1 MARGSWK
8 DRKEAPDRK
17 RRFSQQGEEARVTGS
32 NMGYAKPDEAVARA
46 IRTWRNMTNQR
57 KENYKKLTPEQKT
70 QVAKGVTGY
79 RRFEAHVPSYEPP
92 QASGDYRKVVKDAR
106 SAFYK
111 GSPEYS
117 PNASDN
123 EKARSASALRFL
135 RWIDVQSA
143 IIISSE
149 EGQPIADR
157 NALQWSTGGSSPD
170 YPFLPPRTKS
180 GRGGFFRHKQNQ
192 QVQNIL
198 KKAQEDNA
206 KRAESEA
213 ALLQDIRRQNTQCT
227 LLDSIDKL
235 VAING
240 LYTTRN
246 DKDKKTQQSINPSNV
261 MSYMGSPA
269 KLLHKLINP
278 YDSCAFVHARPSELS
293 ALVPKINFYISDQEG
308 FDVPVIFSDHVDG
321 EKLLDLAN
329 VRAGGSLK
337 DVLTA
342 TDQLGLNV
350 GIKEF
355 DWVFE
360 NKHEGDKTVKA
371 SLKLYFGSLSELVNQ
386 YYLRFLFTTGQP
398 TAYVDSS
405 HKQASKGQPLSKTE
419 RKRKL
424 QTTLKGWENHLTKG
438 GPKSGTTTKVQN
450 YTDETHKNNFSQLKA
465 IVGWSAPEG
474 ERLSAEGQP
483 LYSKDFLASLPY
495 MQKTLLLNMT
505 SYDLDFKEEGQ
516 VELTIEYVA
525 SIDSFYSKSTSDVL
539 RGSALVQK
547 PIDERNI
554 YLPQGTATWRDW
566 WSGKKSRES
575 KLYEKGYLKRQLDL
589 GKSAKLK
596 MTKTSGDGDEEPA
609 FTANA
614 KGALFEIEYL
624 RLRIEYLK
632 EFQPNNKD
640 LINGLELNVKEAEV
654 VYQEIKTSLRG
665 QRYTSFLEAIIAKGN
680 LFVVGIRGPLDGD
693 PSNPKSK
700 GVIKRD
706 FNLSAADTGALKE
719 TIRLIAAGE
728 SDQLIETRALDPYER
743 RRHAGFEL
751 RPGTIPV
758 FYMRLGDIVDAAIR
772 NMGINRQDTS
782 VVLGSFLPNLAGMP
796 SPIKGTTLS
805 DKYYSLADLPV
816 SFDYFG
822 HWFMEHVV
830 SRERETY
837 PFRHFMNDLM
847 NGLVAEVI
855 NFICPES
862 ATRIFMD
869 FTSVSTQT
877 DFHDKAT
884 FQFSPLI
891 TGNDFDNIIKAP
903 PQVSRPVNNNFVV
916 YAKQL
921 DPARRVGDRKMD
933 EEEGIYHLILGADTG
948 ILKGVTFSEKSMPQ
962 YRAMKIEASNKSQTE
977 TAGALVLPQDASCR
991 LFGNSLFQNG
1001 QLVYINAELG
1011 LGKQAA
1017 NALRLGGYY
1026 RIYRVENSISMSGYE
1041 TSIELKYDDPRRI
1054 HTKQ

>member
-1 MARGSWK
+1 MAKGSWK
-8 DRKEAPDRK
+8 DPKEAPARK
-17 RRFSQQGEEARVTGS
+17 RRFQQQGEQARVTGA
-32 NMGYAKPDEAVARA
+32 NIGYAKPDESVARA
-46 IRTWRNMTNQR
+46 TRTWRNMTNQR
-57 KENYKKLTPEQKT
+57 KENYKKLTPEQKK
-70 QVAKGVTGY
+70 QVAKRVTGY
-79 RRFEAHVPSYEPP
+79 RRFEAHVPAYQPP
-92 QASGDYRKVVKDAR
+92 SANGDYKKVVLDAR

-111 GSPEYS
+111 GSPEYN
-117 PNASDN
+117 PNATGIAKERS
-123 EKARSASALRFL
+123 RSAERFL
-135 RWIDVQSA
+135 RWVDVQSA
-143 IIISSE
+143 IIVSSE
-149 EGQPIADR
+149 EGVPIADR
-157 NALQWSTGGSSPD
+157 TALQWSTGGSSPD
-170 YPFLPPRTKS
+170 YPFLPPTTRT
-180 GRGGFFRHKQNQ
+180 GRGGFFRHKQNL
-192 QVQNIL
+192 QVQSIL
-198 KKAQEDNA
+198 KKGQDEAR
-206 KRAESEA
+206 KRAEDEA

-227 LLDSIDKL
+227 LLDSIDRL

-246 DKDKKTQQSINPSNV
+246 DKVKATQQPINPTNV

-337 DVLTA
+337 DVLSA

-371 SLKLYFGSLSELVNQ
+371 SLRLYFGSLSELVNQ

-405 HKQASKGQPLSKTE
+405 VKQASQGQVLSKTE

-424 QTTLKGWENHLTKG
+424 ETTLNGWENHLAKG
-438 GPKSGTTTKVQN
+438 GPKAGTSTKVKD

-465 IVGWSAPEG
+465 VVGWSTPEG
-474 ERLSAEGQP
+474 ERLSSKDQP
-483 LYSKDFLASLPY
+483 LYSQDFLDSLPY

-539 RGSALVQK
+539 RGSGIDQR
-547 PIDERNI
+547 PMDERNI
-554 YLPQGTATWRDW
+554 YLPQQTTGWRDW

-575 KLYEKGYLKRQLDL
+575 KLYAKGYLKRRLDL
-589 GKSAKLK
+589 GKSGKLK
-596 MTKTSGDGDEEPA
+596 MAKASGKGDEEPA
-609 FTANA
+609 FTASA
-614 KGALFEIEYL
+614 KGSLFEIEYL

-640 LINGLELNVKEAEV
+640 LINGLELNVQEAET
-654 VYQEIKTSLRG
+654 VYQEIMTSLRG
-665 QRYTSFLEAIIAKGN
+665 QRYTSFLETIIGKRN
-680 LFVVGIRGPLDGD
+680 LFVVGIRGPLSGD

-700 GVIKRD
+700 GVIKQA
-706 FNLSAADTGALKE
+706 FELPAADSGSLKE
-719 TIRLIAAGE
+719 TVRLIAAGE
-728 SDQLIETRALDPYER
+728 SNQIVETRALDPLER
-743 RRHAGFEL
+743 SRHAGFEL
-751 RPGTIPV
+751 RPGTIPI

-772 NMGINRQDTS
+772 NMGIDRQDTN

-796 SPIKGTTLS
+796 SPIKGTTIS

-822 HWFMEHVV
+822 HWFMENVV
-830 SRERETY
+830 SKERETY

-847 NGLVAEVI
+847 NGLVADVI

-877 DFHDKAT
+877 DFRDKAV
-884 FQFSPLI
+884 FQFSPII
-891 TGNDFDNIIKAP
+891 TGSDFDNIIKTP
-903 PQVSRPVNNNFVV
+903 PQISRPVNNNFVV

-921 DPARRVGDRKMD
+921 DPTRRIGDRKMD

-977 TAGALVLPQDASCR
+977 AAGALVLPQDASCR

-1041 TSIELKYDDPRRI
+1041 TSLELKYDDPRRI

>member
-1 MARGSWK
+1 MSYTGDERRDRRIRFDKQGS
-8 DRKEAPDRK
+8 D
-17 RRFSQQGEEARVTGS
+17 ARVTGA
-32 NMGYAKPDEAVARA
+32 NIGYAKPEEAIARA
-46 IRTWRNMTNQR
+46 TRIWRKMTNER
-57 KENYKKLTPEQKT
+57 KERFDKVLTERQK
-70 QVAKGVTGY
+70 AKVLGRGRGY
-79 RRFEAHVPSYEPP
+79 RKLNAHVPAYQPP
-92 QASGDYRKVVKDAR
+92 QANGDYNKVVKDAR
-106 SAFYK
+106 AAFYA
-111 GSPEYS
+111 GSREYS
-117 PNASDN
+117 PSASQALRD
-123 EKARSASALRFL
+123 RSASAERFL
-135 RWIDVQSA
+135 KWIDVQSA
-143 IIISSE
+143 ILISSA
-149 EGQPIADR
+149 EGIPIADR
-157 NALQWSTGGSSPD
+157 SALQWGIDGSSPD
-170 YPFLPPRTKS
+170 YPFLPPAANAKFRKS
-180 GRGGFFRHKQNQ
+180 QFD
-192 QVQNIL
+192 QVQGIL
-198 KKAQEDNA
+198 KKAQEEA
-206 KRAESEA
+206 KKQAENDAEM
-213 ALLQDIRRQNTQCT
+213 LQDIRRENTQCT
-227 LLDSIDKL
+227 LLNSIDRL

-246 DKDKKTQQSINPSNV
+246 DKVKKTQSSVNPDNV
-261 MSYMGSPA
+261 ISYMGSPA

-337 DVLTA
+337 DVLSA

-360 NKHEGDKTVKA
+360 NKDEGDTTVKA

-398 TAYVDSS
+398 TAHVDSS
-405 HKQASKGQPLSKTE
+405 TKAQSQGQTPTKAE

-424 QTTLKGWENHLTKG
+424 EQTLKGWESNLSQG
-438 GPKSGTTTKVQN
+438 GPQGSATTKVKN

-465 IVGWSAPEG
+465 MVGWSAPEG
-474 ERLSAEGQP
+474 ERFSSGDQP
-483 LYSKDFLASLPY
+483 LYSQDFLDSLPY
-495 MQKTLLLNMT
+495 MRKTLLLNMT

-525 SIDSFYSKSTSDVL
+525 SIDSFYSKSTSDIL
-539 RGSALVQK
+539 RGSAIAEK
-547 PIDERNI
+547 PLDDRFI
-554 YLPQGTATWRDW
+554 YLPQEASSGFRDW

-575 KLYEKGYLKRQLDL
+575 KLYDKGYLKRRLKA
-589 GKSAKLK
+589 GKKGKLK
-596 MTKTSGDGDEEPA
+596 MTKPSGKGDEEPA

-624 RLRIEYLK
+624 RLRLEYVK
-632 EFQPNNKD
+632 EFQPNDKD
-640 LINGLELNVKEAEV
+640 LINGLELNIKEAEI

-680 LFVVGIRGPLDGD
+680 LFVVGVRGPLDGD

-700 GVIKRD
+700 GVVKTD
-706 FNLSAADTGALKE
+706 FKLPAADEGALNE

-728 SDQLIETRALDPYER
+728 SDQIIETRALDPSER
-743 RRHAGFEL
+743 KRHAGFEL

-758 FYMRLGDIVDAAIR
+758 FYMRLGDIVDTAIR
-772 NMGINRQDTS
+772 NMGINREDTN

-830 SRERETY
+830 SKERETY

-847 NGLVAEVI
+847 NGLVADVV

-862 ATRIFMD
+862 QTRISVD

-877 DFHDKAT
+877 NFRDKAT
-884 FQFSPLI
+884 FQFTPLV
-891 TGNDFDNIIKAP
+891 TGADFNNIVKTP

-977 TAGALVLPQDASCR
+977 SAGALVLPQDASCR

-1026 RIYRVENSISMSGYE
+1026 RIYRVENSITLSGYE
-1041 TSIELKYDDPRRI
+1041 TSLELKYDDPRRI